1 MRLQTFMVKNKDS
14 SAGKEKEPLVDNMS
28 SKEET
33 VNPELRT
40 TEEEKCST
48 IPGSVQATAM
58 ALMCSGHAQVNPT
71 VERGMLIKRH
81 KKKNKNPQSKATQMR
96 NQQQ

>member
-1 MRLQTFMVKNKDS
+1 MVENKDS
-14 SAGKEKEPLVDNMS
+14 LAGKEKELLDDDMS

-40 TEEEKCST
+40 TEEERSGT

-58 ALMCSGHAQVNPT
+58 ALMCSCAQGNPT
-71 VERGMLIKRH
+71 VERGMPIKRH
-81 KKKNKNPQSKATQMR
+81 KKKNKNPQSKATQTK

>member
-1 MRLQTFMVKNKDS
+1 MTENKDS
-14 SAGKEKEPLVDNMS
+14 LTGKEKEPLVDDTS

-40 TEEEKCST
+40 TEEERSGT

-58 ALMCSGHAQVNPT
+58 ATQQLKEACPSKD
-71 VERGMLIKRH
+71 IKKRIKIH
-81 KKKNKNPQSKATQMR
+81 NLKLHR
-96 NQQQ
+96 